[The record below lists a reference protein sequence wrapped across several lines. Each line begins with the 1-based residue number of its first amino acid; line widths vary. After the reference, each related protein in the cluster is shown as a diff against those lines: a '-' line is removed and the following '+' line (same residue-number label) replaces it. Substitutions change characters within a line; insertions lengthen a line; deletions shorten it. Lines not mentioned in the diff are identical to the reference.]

1 MKLPS
6 GKWDNPKKL
15 RNESTDLI
23 CYCYA
28 GCVFFKVDKIDW
40 DDPPA
45 WADEWDNNP
54 LVSKAG
60 TKNPVIQ
67 QSSEISLEALQKLA
81 GQLG

>member
-1 MKLPS
+1 
-6 GKWDNPKKL
+6 L

-28 GCVFFKVDKIDW
+28 GCVFFKVEKINW
-40 DDPPA
+40 DDPPS

-54 LVSKAG
+54 LVSNLG
-60 TKNPVIQ
+60 SVNPVIPK
-67 QSSEISLEALQKLA
+67 SSESNVEALQKLA